1 MCFVARLIFD
11 LAPRN
16 IITIPL
22 HRARCY
28 HEVMKSDTPEMRVFT
43 RTMRGLLAVS
53 KDELNEKLAEYE
65 REKKA
70 RKASRASSHVSN
82 DRSAKR

>member
-1 MCFVARLIFD
+1 
-11 LAPRN
+11 
-16 IITIPL
+16 
-22 HRARCY
+22 
-28 HEVMKSDTPEMRVFT
+28 MKSDTPEMRVFT